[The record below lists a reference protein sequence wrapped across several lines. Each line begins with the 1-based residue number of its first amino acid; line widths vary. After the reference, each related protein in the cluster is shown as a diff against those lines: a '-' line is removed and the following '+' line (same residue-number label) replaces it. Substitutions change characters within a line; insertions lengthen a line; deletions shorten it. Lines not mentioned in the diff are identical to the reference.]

1 MTINVP
7 GLVSIVTFY
16 LLILVVGIW
25 AGWKNRGKG
34 SQGGTEQVML
44 AGRDMG
50 TFVGILTMTGEDI
63 LIKYRCKFYTSKSK
77 NSNFFKFKFST
88 ATWVGGGYV
97 IGSAEGAFTS
107 GVVWC
112 QAPFG
117 FGLSL
122 IVGIRDR
129 QKETHFDLVEPVKRY
144 NNCL

>member
-50 TFVGILTMTGEDI
+50 TFVGILTMTGKDI
-63 LIKYRCKFYTSKSK
+63 LIRYKFV
-77 NSNFFKFKFST
+77 NFIPQKQKF
-88 ATWVGGGYV
+88 
-97 IGSAEGAFTS
+97 
-107 GVVWC
+107 
-112 QAPFG
+112 
-117 FGLSL
+117 
-122 IVGIRDR
+122 
-129 QKETHFDLVEPVKRY
+129 
-144 NNCL
+144 